1 MWFPQPQPALPVL
14 ASAVDAGSSLAESG
28 QRTSGK
34 PLSVSECRML
44 KRPQAAAEFSVKTFR
59 SSARLAAS
67 MRPIR
72 SMLGCA
78 VAVTPHVWHELPGC
92 VQLLGQGLQR

>member
-34 PLSVSECRML
+34 PLS
-44 KRPQAAAEFSVKTFR
+44 
-59 SSARLAAS
+59 ARGAS
-67 MRPIR
+67 LD
-72 SMLGCA
+72 S
-78 VAVTPHVWHELPGC
+78 
-92 VQLLGQGLQR
+92 